1 MQIVVDS
8 LLTNY
13 QAAGEGKVVL
23 LLHGWGDDMTT
34 FNALKT
40 ELLKTY
46 EVVCLDLPG
55 FGKTEPPKE
64 AWGLDDFASFVAD
77 FLTKLAIKPHAI
89 IGHSNGGAIAVRGL
103 SKKMFGC
110 DKLILLA
117 SSGIRNQYSPKNKII
132 RLAAKSAKV
141 PVGLMP
147 QSWQKSIKKKAYK
160 AIGSDL
166 FVAEHMQETFKK
178 IIEDDIQ
185 NDAATITQPT
195 LLIYGQE
202 DTATPPSDGKLL
214 ADHISNSSLNLI
226 PNCGHFVL
234 HDQARNTADL
244 IKDFLK

>member
-13 QAAGEGKVVL
+13 QATGEGKVVL

-55 FGKTEPPKE
+55 FGKTDPPKE
-64 AWGLDDFASFVAD
+64 AWGLDDFANYVAG
-77 FLTKLAIKPHAI
+77 FLTKLGKQPYAI
-89 IGHSNGGAIAVRGL
+89 IGHSNGGAIAIRGL

-110 DKLILLA
+110 DKLVLLA

-147 QSWQKSIKKKAYK
+147 LSWQKSIKKKAYK

-166 FVAEHMQETFKK
+166 FVAEHMQETFRKV
-178 IIEDDIQ
+178 IEDDTQ
-185 NDAATITQPT
+185 NDARIITQPT
-195 LLIYGQE
+195 LLIYGLE
-202 DTATPPSDGKLL
+202 DTVTPPSYGKLFAEL
-214 ADHISNSSLNLI
+214 ISTSSLRLL
-226 PNCGHFVL
+226 PNCGHFVH
-234 HDQARNTADL
+234 HDQARKAANL
-244 IKDFLK
+244 ITEFLR